1 MLASQAIAS
10 KGISP
15 TLGLAFQQA
24 CAHYEG
30 IKVLVSILERSVKM
44 SESLV
49 VTTKRNPGQTE
60 GSFPVRIGQAVA
72 QEIDSI
78 ATKRQ
83 IKVEVLINEIL
94 ERYIINQSLAKKRN
108 GTTFL
113 LSLAGM
119 FNSGVS
125 SASENVR
132 AIVTDFILNQQGE
145 KPS

>member
-1 MLASQAIAS
+1 
-10 KGISP
+10 
-15 TLGLAFQQA
+15 
-24 CAHYEG
+24 
-30 IKVLVSILERSVKM
+30 M

-49 VTTKRNPGQTE
+49 VTTKGDLGQTE
-60 GSFPVRIGQAVA
+60 GSFPVRISQAVA

-83 IKVEVLINEIL
+83 IKVETLVNEIL
-94 ERYIINQSLAKKRN
+94 ERYIVSQSLAKRRN
-108 GTTFL
+108 GTAFL

-132 AIVTDFILNQQGE
+132 AIVTDFILSQQEE

>member
-1 MLASQAIAS
+1 
-10 KGISP
+10 
-15 TLGLAFQQA
+15 
-24 CAHYEG
+24 
-30 IKVLVSILERSVKM
+30 M
-44 SESLV
+44 SESLI
-49 VTTKRNPGQTE
+49 VTTKGNIGQPE
-60 GSFPVRIGQAVA
+60 GPFPVRISQAVA

-94 ERYIINQSLAKKRN
+94 ERYIVSQSPAKRQN
-108 GTTFL
+108 GTAFL
-113 LSLAGM
+113 LSLAGT

-132 AIVTDFILNQQGE
+132 AIVTDFILNQQGK